1 MKDVYWTDKLYPC
14 AADMDGITVD
24 QLNDKLIEIHEMV
37 FGMRRT
43 AELLLADGLD
53 SETMG
58 MLRMVD
64 ALRFTEAH
72 GEVCPAGWSKGKA
85 GMKGSTAGVAEY
97 LAQHA
102 KDL

>member
-1 MKDVYWTDKLYPC
+1 
-14 AADMDGITVD
+14 
-24 QLNDKLIEIHEMV
+24 MV

-64 ALRFTEAH
+64 AASE
-72 GEVCPAGWSKGKA
+72 KA
-85 GMKGSTAGVAEY
+85 LEKICTLLPDGAIHS
-97 LAQHA
+97 
-102 KDL
+102 

>member
-14 AADMDGITVD
+14 AADMNGITVD
-24 QLNDKLIEIHEMV
+24 QLNEELIEIHEMV

-43 AELLLADGLD
+43 AELLLANGLD

-64 ALRFTEAH
+64 IVSEKTLDKICTLLPDGAIRSENTPNRLRRT
-72 GEVCPAGWSKGKA
+72 P
-85 GMKGSTAGVAEY
+85 
-97 LAQHA
+97 
-102 KDL
+102 